1 MHVNPALVEMR
12 VDRFVRERL
21 DPATYRRRVPLAVSA
36 WQAPGEPVPFAEA
49 AAAPYAPFA
58 VGTAWG
64 RPWGTTWFRLT
75 GRAPEGFG
83 AEGTRVEVVV
93 DLGYSHVQPG
103 FQAEAT
109 AYRPD
114 GTVVKGLHPR
124 NRYLPLAAVTG
135 ADGAVDV
142 LLEASSNP
150 DVSGDGVFAT
160 PTRLGDPATAGTDPL
175 YRFAGADLAELDV
188 RVWELQQ
195 DVWTLRGLLAQL
207 PESSTRRAEVL
218 RALDDAVDAVD
229 PWDVAGTAAAGR
241 AALAGALA
249 QPASASAHRV
259 TAVGHA
265 HIDSAWL
272 WPTRETARK
281 CARTFSNVL
290 ALMDEDPDLVFAASS
305 AQQYAWVRDSQP
317 ELFERIKKR
326 VAEGRF
332 VPVGGMWVE
341 SDTNMPGGE
350 ALARQFVAGKRFF
363 AEELGVEPLDVWLPD
378 SFGYTAAMPQIA
390 RAAGARWFLTQKP
403 SWNEVNRMP
412 HHTFEW
418 EGIDGTRIF
427 THFPPADT
435 YNSDLG
441 GADLARAERQ
451 FAEKGRARTSLLP
464 FGYGDGGG
472 GPTREMLAAAARTRS
487 LEGSPAVEL
496 GGPHDFFRR
505 AQAEYPEPPV
515 WSGEVYLEFHRG
527 TYTSQARTKR
537 GNRRSEHLLR
547 EAELWASAAAV
558 QRGTPYPYEALE
570 RLWRVV
576 LLQQFHDILPGSS
589 IAWVHREAEARY
601 AEVAAELEELVA
613 GSLRALAGE
622 GGQALAFNA
631 SPFPRRGVA
640 ALGGGSAQP
649 GEGAV
654 RAAAAGDGYVL
665 ENDRVRLT
673 LDGAGLLTSVLDLAA
688 GREVLAPG
696 ARGGLLQLHRDTPT
710 QWDAWDVDEH
720 YRRHTTDLDTAES
733 VELVD
738 AGPQRAAVRV
748 VRAFG
753 GSRVEQVVELAA
765 GSAAVE
771 LTLDVDWH
779 ERQKLLKLAFPLDVH
794 ADRAASEIQ
803 FGHVL
808 RPTHTNTSWDA
819 ARFETCAHR
828 WVHVGEGGYGAAV
841 ANDSTYGHD
850 TGRTTRPDGGTTT
863 TVRLSLLR
871 APLFPDPDADQGRH
885 VLRAS
890 LLVGAGVPEAVREG
904 YRLNLPLRE
913 VRGAGPVEPLVAV
926 EGEGVVV
933 EAVKLA
939 EDRSGDVVVRL
950 YEAHGG
956 RARATV
962 RPSFAAASVTETDL
976 LERAVEHPRALR
988 EQRGGAAVVELRPF
1002 QIATLRWRRA

>member
-12 VDRFVRERL
+12 VERFVRERL
-21 DPATYRRRVPLAVSA
+21 EPATYRSRVPLEVTA
-36 WQAPGEPVPFAEA
+36 WVAPGEPVPFAEA
-49 AAAPYAPFA
+49 AAARYETFAP
-58 VGTAWG
+58 GTAWG

-75 GRAPEGFG
+75 GRPPEGFG
-83 AEGTRVEVVV
+83 GDGTRAEVVV
-93 DLGYSHVQPG
+93 DLGYSDVQPG

-160 PTRLGDPATAGTDPL
+160 PTRLGDPATAGTEPL
-175 YRFAGADLAELDV
+175 YRFAGAHLAELDV
-188 RVWELQQ
+188 EVWELQQ

-229 PWDVAGTAAAGR
+229 PWDVAGTAHAGR
-241 AALAGALA
+241 AALAGVLA

-290 ALMDEDPDLVFAASS
+290 ALMDEDPDLVFACSS
-305 AQQYAWVRDSQP
+305 AQQYAWVRDAQP

-363 AEELGVEPLDVWLPD
+363 AEEFGVEPLDVWLPD
-378 SFGYTAAMPQIA
+378 SFGYTAALPQIA
-390 RAAGARWFLTQKP
+390 VAAGARWFLTQKP

-412 HHTFEW
+412 HHTFAW
-418 EGIDGTRIF
+418 EGVDGTRIF

-441 GADLARAERQ
+441 GEDLARAERQ
-451 FAEKGRARTSLLP
+451 FAEKGRARSSLLP

-487 LEGSPAVEL
+487 LEGSPVVEVA
-496 GGPHDFFRR
+496 GPHDFFRR
-505 AQAEYPEPPV
+505 AEAEYPDPPV

-547 EAELWASAAAV
+547 EAELWATAAHV
-558 QRGTPYPYEALE
+558 QRGADYPYEALE

-601 AEVAAELEELVA
+601 AEVAAELEELI
-613 GSLRALAGE
+613 GTSLGELAGA
-622 GGQALAFNA
+622 GDDAVAFNA
-631 SPFPRRGVA
+631 SPFPRHGVA
-640 ALGGGSAQP
+640 ALG
-649 GEGAV
+649 
-654 RAAAAGDGYVL
+654 AAAPQRGGAARASSADGGFVL
-665 ENDRVRLT
+665 ENDRVRVAV
-673 LDGAGLLTSVLDLAA
+673 DRDGLLSSVLDLAA
-688 GREVLAPG
+688 DREVLAPG
-696 ARGGLLQLHRDTPT
+696 AHGGLLQLHRDTPT

-720 YRRHTTDLDTAES
+720 YRRHTTDLVAAES
-733 VELVD
+733 VELVEES
-738 AGPQRAAVRV
+738 GERVAVRV
-748 VRAFG
+748 VRRFG
-753 GSRVEQVVELAA
+753 DSRVEQVVSLAA
-765 GSAAVE
+765 GAAAVE
-771 LTLDVDWH
+771 LSFDVDWH

-808 RPTHTNTSWDA
+808 RPTHANTSWDA

-828 WVHVGEGGYGAAV
+828 WVHVGESGYGVAV

-885 VLRAS
+885 VLRTS
-890 LLVGAGVPEAVREG
+890 LLVGAGIPDAVREG

-913 VRGAGPVEPLVAV
+913 VRGEGPVDPLFAV
-926 EGEGVVV
+926 EGAGVVV

-962 RPSFAAASVTETDL
+962 RPSFAAAAVTETDL
-976 LERAVEHPRALR
+976 LERDAEQPRALR
-988 EQRGGAAVVELRPF
+988 EARPDAAVLELRPF